1 MNRAFPATLV
11 TALAVVCAGASAG
24 DPSDA
29 RPGQAHPSIIQ
40 NERDLAVS
48 QPAPHEGGGTTTAYP
63 FFADAPQFGIVF
75 RKRALHPGSAI
86 GSHPH
91 DKDEIYYVISG
102 RGEFTLDGVK
112 HAVGPGTAMLTRVG
126 STHSLQQV
134 GSEDL
139 VIIVNYLKG
148 PDER

>member
-1 MNRAFPATLV
+1 MKRAFPAILV
-11 TALAVVCAGASAG
+11 TAAVCGGVSAG
-24 DPSDA
+24 DPA
-29 RPGQAHPSIIQ
+29 AAVEGQAHPSQIQ
-40 NERDLAVS
+40 RDSDIAVS

-63 FFADAPQFGIVF
+63 FFADAPQFPIVF
-75 RKRALHPGSAI
+75 RKRALHPGAAI

-126 STHSLQQV
+126 STHGLKQV
-134 GSEDL
+134 GTEDL
-139 VIIVNYLKG
+139 VIIVNYLKA

>member
-1 MNRAFPATLV
+1 MNRAFPASLV
-11 TALAVVCAGASAG
+11 AALAAVCTGASAD
-24 DPSDA
+24 DPA
-29 RPGQAHPSIIQ
+29 AGPEQAFPSLIQ
-40 NERDLAVS
+40 RDRDIAVS

-75 RKRALHPGSAI
+75 RKRALHPGAAI

-112 HAVGPGTAMLTRVG
+112 HEVGPGTAMLTRVG
-126 STHSLQQV
+126 STHSLRQV
-134 GSEDL
+134 GNEDL
-139 VIIVNYLKG
+139 VIIVNYLKKPG
-148 PDER
+148 EP